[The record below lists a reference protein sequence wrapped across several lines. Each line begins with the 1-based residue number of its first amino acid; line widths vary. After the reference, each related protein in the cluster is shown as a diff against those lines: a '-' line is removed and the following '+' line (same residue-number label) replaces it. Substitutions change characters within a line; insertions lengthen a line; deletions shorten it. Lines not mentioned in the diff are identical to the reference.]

1 MIPLRDSEPS
11 GTVPVVT
18 ILLILVNGLVW
29 LYEVSLGDQVDLF
42 VQQYGLTP
50 LRFVT
55 YSRYSG
61 GFIANALVPAVSS
74 LFLHNGWLHVIGNM
88 WFLWIFGDNVED
100 RVGHVKYFLFYL
112 ICGVGACLLHVY
124 FYPYSRVP
132 LVGASGA
139 ISGVL
144 GAYLL
149 SFPTAR
155 VYTLFII
162 VIFIRFVEIPAF
174 VFLIFWFGLQFLS
187 GASELAFHAHGQDVG
202 GVAHWA
208 HIGGF
213 VLGLVMILLIPKN
226 PRRRIPSWHDHRPW
240 FGSGFRGR

>member
-11 GTVPVVT
+11 GSIPIVT
-18 ILLILVNGLVW
+18 ILLIVINGLVW
-29 LYEVSLGDQVDLF
+29 LYEVSLGDQADLF
-42 VQQYGLTP
+42 VQQYGLIP
-50 LRFVT
+50 IRFVT

-61 GFIANALVPAVSS
+61 GFIDNALVPAFSS
-74 LFLHNGWLHVIGNM
+74 LFMHSGWLHVIGNM

-100 RVGHVKYFLFYL
+100 RLGHVKFLLFYL
-112 ICGVGACLLHVY
+112 LCGVGASLLHVY
-124 FYPYSRVP
+124 IYPYSGIP

-149 SFPTAR
+149 SFPAAR
-155 VYTLFII
+155 VYTLFFI
-162 VIFIRFVEIPAF
+162 VIFIRIIEIPAF
-174 VFLIFWFGLQFLS
+174 LFLIFWFGLQFVS
-187 GASELAFHAHGQDVG
+187 GASELASRAHGQDVG

-213 VLGLVMILLIPKN
+213 LLGLILIVLMPKN
-226 PRRRIPSWHDHRPW
+226 PRRRTPSWHDDRPW
-240 FGSGFRGR
+240 FVSGFRGR

>member
-1 MIPLRDSEPS
+1 MIPLRDSVPS

-18 ILLILVNGLVW
+18 ILLIVVNSMVW
-29 LYEVSLGDQVDLF
+29 LYEVSLGTQLEQF

-55 YSRYSG
+55 SYRYKG
-61 GFIANALVPAVSS
+61 GFTDNALAPAFCSI
-74 LFLHNGWLHVIGNM
+74 FLHSGWLHVIGNM

-100 RVGHVKYFLFYL
+100 RLGHVKYLFFYL
-112 ICGVGACLLHVY
+112 VCGIGACLIHVY
-124 FYPYSRVP
+124 IHPYSRLP

-149 SFPTAR
+149 SFPRAR

-162 VIFIRFVEIPAF
+162 VIFFRIIEIPAF
-174 VFLIFWFGLQFLS
+174 VFLIFWFGLQFLM
-187 GASELAFHAHGQDVG
+187 GASELASHGQDAG

-213 VLGLVMILLIPKN
+213 VIGMVLVLLIPKN
-226 PRRRIPSWHDHRPW
+226 PRRRAISWYDNGPW
-240 FGSGFRGR
+240 GAAGFR

>member
-11 GTVPVVT
+11 GTMPIVT
-18 ILLILVNGLVW
+18 ILLIVVNALIW
-29 LYEVSLGDQVDLF
+29 LYEISLGDQVDVF

-50 LRFVT
+50 LRFVS

-61 GFIANALVPAVSS
+61 GLIDNALIPAVTSIFMHS
-74 LFLHNGWLHVIGNM
+74 GWLHVIGNM

-100 RVGHVKYFLFYL
+100 RLGHVKFLLFYL
-112 ICGVGACLLHVY
+112 LCGVGACLLHVY
-124 FYPYSRVP
+124 LHPYSRVP

-149 SFPTAR
+149 SFPSAR

-162 VIFIRFVEIPAF
+162 VIFIRFIEIPAF
-174 VFLIFWFGLQFLS
+174 VFLIIWFGLQFLS
-187 GASELAFHAHGQDVG
+187 GASELVSHAHGQDVG

-213 VLGLVMILLIPKN
+213 VIGLVLILLLPKN
-226 PRRRIPSWHDHRPW
+226 PSRRTPSWHDDRPW
-240 FGSGFRGR
+240 FVSGFRGR